1 MLHLDPKHLHR
12 LLGQILTYQGQ
23 AYQVIDI
30 LPDELA
36 LVLRD
41 GADQREIHANQYG
54 DAGEH
59 QPRTL
64 SVALRN
70 VRGDALNPELPD
82 LAAAL
87 DALGT

>member
-1 MLHLDPKHLHR
+1 MLHLDPKRLQH
-12 LLGQILTYQGQ
+12 LLGHTLRYQGQ
-23 AYQVIDI
+23 SYQVIDI

-41 GADQREIHANQYG
+41 VSGAYEIQANQYG
-54 DAGEH
+54 EAGEL

-64 SVALRN
+64 SVPLRN

>member
-1 MLHLDPKHLHR
+1 MLNLDPKRLNH
-12 LLGQILTYQGQ
+12 LLGQTLRYQGQ
-23 AYQVIDI
+23 SYQVIDI

-41 GADQREIHANQYG
+41 SADQREIQANQYG

-59 QPRTL
+59 QPCTL
-64 SVALRN
+64 TVPLRN
-70 VRGDALNPELPD
+70 VRGDALNPELPE